1 MTLHNACTW
10 KSLCIINSMHL
21 WLNKCFFLFC
31 NWSLLFKNDAVGY
44 NECVLGFECWIWLKC
59 DSCYLICVQP
69 NSLGPGVDPGHLV
82 VTLAPGLDPAHIHP
96 PSDGVAQNL
105 GAPPLRE
112 FLHYSFIICFAKKP
126 LSCSVM
132 MNFSRAFC
140 SSTAVLGTTS
150 SKLPADTRLGE
161 ENKGH
166 QLLMKMGTL

>member
-1 MTLHNACTW
+1 MRVHG
-10 KSLCIINSMHL
+10 SLCVSLIQCISDWINAFS
-21 WLNKCFFLFC
+21 FFVIEVSYLKTMLLDIMNVFWALSAEYD
-31 NWSLLFKNDAVGY
+31 WSV
-44 NECVLGFECWIWLKC
+44 IH
-59 DSCYLICVQP
+59 VQP